1 MSPMIWETDRLIL
14 RGFQDID
21 VKPFAAYRSDP
32 EIAKFQCW
40 DIPFSEEK
48 AAKLIE
54 EMNRIQPGIP
64 GEWYQI
70 AIELKTMHQLIGD
83 CAFCILGE
91 DSQQA
96 EIGFTLARQYQG
108 KGYGNEAVTRL
119 LDYLFGELNLHRVR
133 AICHVDNLAAA
144 KMLERLGMRR
154 EAEFMENIWLK
165 GEWISEYWY
174 GILQREWAAHIADC
188 K

>member
-14 RGFQDID
+14 RAFQDID
-21 VKPFAAYRSDP
+21 LQPFAEYRSDP
-32 EIAKFQCW
+32 EIAKFQSW
-40 DIPFSEEK
+40 DIPFTEEK
-48 AAKLIE
+48 AAKFIE
-54 EMNRIQPGIP
+54 EMKGIQPGIP

-83 CAFCILGE
+83 CAFCILAE

-96 EIGFTLARQYQG
+96 EIGFTLAGQYHG

-119 LDYLFGELNLHRVR
+119 LDYLFAELNLHRVR
-133 AICHVDNLAAA
+133 AICNVDNLAAA
-144 KMLERLGMRR
+144 KLLERVGMRR
-154 EAEFMENIWLK
+154 EAEFIENILFK

-174 GILQREWAAHIADC
+174 GILNREWTARGY
-188 K
+188 